1 MHQPLTDL
9 QTRIYETIRGS
20 ICRERRPPTVDE
32 ICAAIGIKSKSHVHY
47 HLRALRD
54 KGWIELEEHRA
65 RGIRLTHEPTVPVLG
80 RIAAGVPIELFEE
93 GAEELDL
100 DEHLRDEA
108 GQYALRVRGNSMIEQ
123 HIYDGDYVLVRP
135 APAAQNGEIVVAVQ
149 LSGEGVKGAATVKRF
164 FAEREHRRIRLQ
176 PANSTLEP
184 MYIAAAKWAREWAVQ
199 GIVTGVYRPM

>member
-47 HLRALRD
+47 HLRGGRGQ
-54 KGWIELEEHRA
+54 GWIELEEHGA
-65 RGIRLTHEPTVPVLG
+65 RGMRLTHEPTVPVLG

-108 GQYALRVRGNSMIEQ
+108 GQYALRVRGNSM
-123 HIYDGDYVLVRP
+123 
-135 APAAQNGEIVVAVQ
+135 
-149 LSGEGVKGAATVKRF
+149 
-164 FAEREHRRIRLQ
+164 
-176 PANSTLEP
+176 
-184 MYIAAAKWAREWAVQ
+184 
-199 GIVTGVYRPM
+199 